1 VSATGFLAT
10 IRTIAWGATR
20 WQQVRPWRL
29 LKELRNVRRAR
40 LGKPLLEITPEDDSM
55 RKTGVL
61 VATVSPVLAVIATA
75 LGAPA
80 ECAPEAIDMGCVSAA
95 QIAGS
100 IGTLLGGVVYVVG
113 AWRADKRNGE

>member
-1 VSATGFLAT
+1 MFPKNT
-10 IRTIAWGATR
+10 
-20 WQQVRPWRL
+20 
-29 LKELRNVRRAR
+29 
-40 LGKPLLEITPEDDSM
+40 M